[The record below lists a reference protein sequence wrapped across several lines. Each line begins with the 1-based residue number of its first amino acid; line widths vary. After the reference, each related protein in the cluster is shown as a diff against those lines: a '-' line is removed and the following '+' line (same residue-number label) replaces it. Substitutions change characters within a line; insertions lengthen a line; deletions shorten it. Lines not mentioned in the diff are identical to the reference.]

1 VTTSADAI
9 AFVFVLDLMKIH
21 CSVYVTNEESN
32 SLKISL
38 SDFSINQIK
47 YASSFIEG
55 ENNFIKSPFGS
66 KE

>member
-9 AFVFVLDLMKIH
+9 AFVICFGSNEDNIVLAMLAPIPE
-21 CSVYVTNEESN
+21 TESN

-47 YASSFIEG
+47 YVHLLLEG
-55 ENNFIKSPFGS
+55 E
-66 KE
+66 